1 MVKACYSKNT
11 KKTKHTQPPPHRRRA
26 LHFFLTPLAPTL
38 YYYLYTSKAGK
49 GVDDLLTWMGE
60 DLASHLCARQMKAG
74 CSGHGRHLWAL
85 APLRQGISERLV
97 GRTYARSRSV
107 ARPTPTRYQ
116 QWPCLI
122 WFFHGNSNILIGNYS
137 VKQRQF
143 TKSTLEPCAKNP
155 KDSNEAFCSVI

>member
-1 MVKACYSKNT
+1 MAVEKQYLGLQVEAERPGPVDEVPEPQHLLLPAAT
-11 KKTKHTQPPPHRRRA
+11 ARHQRLPLDGRVLLVVQRVDAHAAARALHGGGEAVQDPADAQPPPPHRRRA

-85 APLRQGISERLV
+85 RQEISERLV
-97 GRTYARSRSV
+97 RRTRGV
-107 ARPTPTRYQ
+107 GQ
-116 QWPCLI
+116 
-122 WFFHGNSNILIGNYS
+122 
-137 VKQRQF
+137 
-143 TKSTLEPCAKNP
+143 
-155 KDSNEAFCSVI
+155 